1 MTSRCGNNKNKLDY
15 QKSMGVR
22 TLEFEILKK
31 KREKRE
37 TIIRLTFV
45 RK

>member
-31 KREKRE
+31 KERKEKQ
-37 TIIRLTFV
+37 LLD
-45 RK
+45 